1 MKVVIIIG
9 IVLLVLVSVWYAKKT
24 GINSEFHNKQKA
36 LAVSNILDKPLDFG
50 YKMVWIAVKT
60 NQKKRLAE
68 IIKLKKTKQVNWKSG
83 IETAYEDGIYITP
96 QIGEW
101 TLITGNG
108 LVNKRDDKENMA
120 AVEILLNYLS
130 TEFGE
135 AHFFGTN
142 RVVEYHSWMKSK
154 NGKMER
160 IYSYLGES
168 MENIKVFG
176 EPTKA
181 EEGLKLFN
189 SLSEDA
195 KNEAYF
201 EREDLTYADE
211 MLVMEIAEKWSVNPT
226 KLSTRTDIKKELG
239 LAGK

>member
-1 MKVVIIIG
+1 MNYYFLAAIAIFLVAFFVMQNQRSNNEKVLEYKLPSPSIQTDTI
-9 IVLLVLVSVWYAKKT
+9 
-24 GINSEFHNKQKA
+24 
-36 LAVSNILDKPLDFG
+36 LDFG

-60 NQKKRLAE
+60 NQKNRLAE
-68 IIKLKKTKQVNWKSG
+68 IINLKRIRKANWESG
-83 IETAYEDGIYITP
+83 IEIAYDDGIFITP

-101 TLITGNG
+101 TLIVGAG
-108 LVNKRDDKENMA
+108 LPNKGDTKENI
-120 AVEILLNYLS
+120 VELENLLNALS
-130 TEFGE
+130 AEFGE
-135 AHFFGTN
+135 AQFFGTH
-142 RVVEYHSWMKSK
+142 RVVEFHNWIKST

-160 IYSYLGES
+160 IYSYVGES

-181 EEGLKLFN
+181 EEGLILFN

-195 KNEAYF
+195 KDEEYF

-211 MLVMEIAEKWSVNPT
+211 ILVMEIAEKWSVNPT
-226 KLSTRTDIKKELG
+226 KLSERTDIKDELG

>member
-9 IVLLVLVSVWYAKKT
+9 IVLLVLVSVWYANKT

-36 LAVSNILDKPLDFG
+36 LAVSNILYKPLDFG

-60 NQKKRLAE
+60 
-68 IIKLKKTKQVNWKSG
+68 
-83 IETAYEDGIYITP
+83 
-96 QIGEW
+96 
-101 TLITGNG
+101 
-108 LVNKRDDKENMA
+108 KENMA

-211 MLVMEIAEKWSVNPT
+211 MLVMEIAEKWGVNPT

>member
-1 MKVVIIIG
+1 MKVLIIIG
-9 IVLLVLVSVWYAKKT
+9 IVLLVLISVWYAKKT
-24 GINSEFHNKQKA
+24 GINSEFHNNQKA
-36 LAVSNILDKPLDFG
+36 LATSDTIDKPLDFG

-68 IIKLKKTKQVNWKSG
+68 IIKLKKTKQANWKSG

-108 LVNKRDDKENMA
+108 LVNKRDDKENMLS
-120 AVEILLNYLS
+120 VETLLNSLS

-176 EPTKA
+176 KPTKA
-181 EEGLKLFN
+181 EEKFTLFN

-195 KNEAYF
+195 KNDDYF
-201 EREDLTYADE
+201 ERHDLTYPDE

-226 KLSTRTDIKKELG
+226 KLSKRTDIKIELG
-239 LAGK
+239 LAGI